1 MPGVVG
7 VRMALPDRPVVV
19 IVGDGSSL
27 YAIQALWSAA
37 EYDAGVLFV
46 VLSNGGYAVMDRLA
60 EQQGGTG
67 SWPSFNVDVC
77 SLARGLGCPAE
88 RIDDHPGLIRALD
101 EVLPALADRSEPLFL
116 EVAVSPGTTFHP

>member
-1 MPGVVG
+1 MPGAVG

-37 EYDAGVLFV
+37 EYDAGVL
-46 VLSNGGYAVMDRLA
+46 
-60 EQQGGTG
+60 
-67 SWPSFNVDVC
+67 PSFNVDVC

-88 RIDDHPGLIRALD
+88 RIDDDPGLIRALD
-101 EVLPALADRSEPLFL
+101 EVLPALADRSEPLLL

>member
-1 MPGVVG
+1 MPGAVG

-37 EYDAGVLFV
+37 EYDAGVL
-46 VLSNGGYAVMDRLA
+46 
-60 EQQGGTG
+60 
-67 SWPSFNVDVC
+67 PSFNVDVC

-101 EVLPALADRSEPLFL
+101 EVLPALADRSEPLLLGWPSRL
-116 EVAVSPGTTFHP
+116 ERRSTPDLRGRVQSRVGGKAS